1 MKKVLIK
8 GCVGNRNF
16 GDDLLIYAVSSALEE
31 ISDKCDYYFLSDDI
45 KYLDRIVSKVKIVH
59 PENQREK
66 FDIVLYAGGTQFA
79 SFKNTTTNCFPSLK
93 RLVNLMLHPKILC
106 FKLLNRMG
114 VNMISYEKIFLIGI
128 GIGPFYKRD
137 KYYNSVVE
145 LLRLSDMVIVRDV
158 LSCEICNRNN
168 IEYILGSDLVY
179 SLPLNFWEKYRNN
192 NNHNKDFSIAVV
204 FRDWRFTDNEGEFI
218 YKLKE
223 LSSYYNIAFFS
234 FADYA
239 DEECCLYL
247 KNNNF
252 EIYQWDP
259 DVMTL
264 ENYMSE
270 LQKYDL
276 FVTARYHGAV
286 VASLMKKPFITL
298 GIEPKLEMIAEL
310 FNMPCWRFPY
320 DVSECINYIKAIEDQ
335 YVQIQEQVELIVVKE
350 HNKAVEMTRLM
361 CEGIL
366 QGINA

>member
-16 GDDLLIYAVSSALEE
+16 GDDLLIYAVSLALEQ
-31 ISDKCDYYFLSDDI
+31 ISDKCDYYFGADNI
-45 KYLDRIVSKVKIVH
+45 KYLDRIVRKIRIVH
-59 PENQREK
+59 TENQREK
-66 FDIVLYAGGTQFA
+66 FDSILYAGGTQFA
-79 SFKNTTTNCFPSLK
+79 SFKNTTTNNLPSLR
-93 RLVNLMLHPKILC
+93 RLVNLMLHPKTLW

-114 VNMISYEKIFLIGI
+114 FNMISYEKILLIGI
-128 GIGPFYKRD
+128 GIGPFYKKD

-158 LSCEICNRNN
+158 LSCEICNKNN
-168 IEYILGSDLVY
+168 IKHILGADLVY
-179 SLPLNFWEKYRNN
+179 SLPLNFWEKYKNNRNEN
-192 NNHNKDFSIAVV
+192 FSIAII
-204 FRDWRFTDNEGEFI
+204 FRDWKFTDNEGAFI

-223 LSSYYNIAFFS
+223 LNSYYNIAFFS

-239 DEECCLYL
+239 DEECCQYL
-247 KNNNF
+247 KNNDF

-264 ENYMSE
+264 ENYMNE

-320 DVSECINYIKAIEDQ
+320 DVLECINYVKTIEDQ
-335 YVQIQEQVELIVVKE
+335 YIQIQEQIELIALKE
-350 HNKAVEMTRLM
+350 HNKAVKMTHLM

-366 QGINA
+366 HGMNV